1 LVPSVEQLRVTDRR
15 GEEFVRKTHFFSML
29 LASVVVVAV
38 GLPAGAGHST
48 DPRTKNLHPKG
59 HIVEPASLLNPAVGN
74 PDIHTDIAF
83 WGRLAI
89 QGNWD
94 GFNIRDISDPDN
106 PTQVSRAFCDG
117 AQGDVVVWEDIV
129 VRTWDAPA
137 PAGRFCDGEPVP
149 TGFEGLHVFDIS
161 DLSDPDLVASVNL
174 SAGSPAASCGSHTAT
189 GVPDLANDRLL
200 VYSSNSNGPCP
211 WFDVVEVPLDDPADA
226 VWIRR
231 EPSMHTCHDIGVI
244 LGDAMRAACAGG
256 EGVRV
261 FSLGGGAGGT
271 LVDPELLFHVE
282 EPGVTIGHSAA
293 WSWDGEVIVFG
304 HEPGGGVAARCE
316 ATDPPVDRTMFF
328 YDGDTGAKVGQWTL
342 PRTQSATENCTIHN
356 YNVVPLRSGRYVVVS
371 GNYQSGTSAVD
382 FTTPGSAT
390 EFAWSD
396 PPPIVP
402 PDLGGAWSS
411 YWYNNF
417 IYETNITEGLNIFR
431 LSDRRTGGA
440 MRLDHLNPQTQE
452 FTIG

>member
-1 LVPSVEQLRVTDRR
+1 VPKIRFATFGLVAAALITMS
-15 GEEFVRKTHFFSML
+15 
-29 LASVVVVAV
+29 
-38 GLPAGAGHST
+38 LPAGAGHTT

-117 AQGDVVVWEDIV
+117 AQGDVIVWEDIV

-149 TGFEGLHVFDIS
+149 TGFEGVHVFDIS
-161 DLSDPDLVASVNL
+161 NLADPDLVASVNL
-174 SAGSPAASCGSHTAT
+174 SAGSPAASCGTHTAT
-189 GVPDLANDRLL
+189 GIPDTANDRLL
-200 VYSSNSNGPCP
+200 VYSSNSNSPCP
-211 WFDVVEVPLDDPADA
+211 WFDVVEVPLDNPAGA
-226 VWIRR
+226 AWLRR
-231 EPSMHTCHDIGVI
+231 EPSDHTCHDIGVI
-244 LGDAMRAACAGG
+244 LGDVMRAACAGG
-256 EGVRV
+256 AGVRV
-261 FSLGGGAGGT
+261 FSLAGGGAT
-271 LVDPELLFHVE
+271 LVDPQLLFHVE

-293 WSWDGEVIVFG
+293 WSWDGEVILFG
-304 HEPGGGVAARCE
+304 HEPGGGVAARCQ
-316 ATDPPVDRTMFF
+316 ATSPPIERTMFF
-328 YDGDTGAKVGQWTL
+328 YDGDTGAKLGQWTL

-382 FTTPGSAT
+382 FTNPASPT

-396 PPPIVP
+396 PPPIAP

-431 LSDRRTGGA
+431 LSGSATGGA
-440 MRLDHLNPQTQE
+440 IRVPHMNPQTQE
-452 FTIG
+452 FSL